1 MEAILE
7 WATSDSR
14 MQGCNLIPRDPW
26 RSDYSLAVE
35 HGELVITSF
44 GGDKRSGGIGDDA
57 DLVSVGGR
65 RVSHAASREP

>member
-1 MEAILE
+1 
-7 WATSDSR
+7 
-14 MQGCNLIPRDPW
+14 
-26 RSDYSLAVE
+26 
-35 HGELVITSF
+35 VITSF